1 MQTTQRRR
9 FRPYGAN
16 PMKAINAVLCGL
28 AASLLASPV
37 LAASLVPPAVYYA
50 AVQVRDKAP
59 RACPQMPQPYT
70 GELVFRSK
78 YEGSGKA
85 RATLNRD
92 SEKAFREKT
101 AAITELERGVAKQVT
116 YYMREGQPEQ
126 LECALKWLETWAKAD
141 ALLSEEYNHTG
152 KSVRK
157 WALGSLSS
165 AYLRLKFSSS
175 QPLAPYPERT
185 AAIEAWFAEMAE
197 HSVHDW
203 SDLPLKKVNNHS
215 YWAAWSVMAS
225 AVATDRRDLF
235 DWAVAQIR
243 LGANQVDDDGYLPNE
258 LKRSQRAL
266 AYHNYS
272 LPPLMM
278 TAAFAQ
284 ANGVDLRPENAG
296 ALKRLAERVLDGA
309 AEPQAFARK
318 TGEKQD
324 MEDLGKHNKFAWLV
338 PYCTLYDCSKQ
349 TLARKREMQ
358 PFNNFRLGGDVSRI
372 FEPKE
377 PNDS

>member
-1 MQTTQRRR
+1 MQTPQCQRRR
-9 FRPYGAN
+9 PDGTK
-16 PMKAINAVLCGL
+16 PMKIAAFCGL
-28 AASLLASPV
+28 AASLLATP
-37 LAASLVPPAVYYA
+37 LYAAGLVPPAGYYA

-59 RACPQMPQPYT
+59 RACPQVPQPYT
-70 GELVFRSK
+70 GKLVFRSK

-85 RATLNRD
+85 RATLNRE
-92 SEKAFREKT
+92 SEKAFRSKT
-101 AAITELERGVAKQVT
+101 APITTLERGVTKQVS

-126 LECALKWLETWAKAD
+126 LECALNWLETWARAD

-157 WALGSLSS
+157 WALGSLSA
-165 AYLRLKFSSS
+165 AYLRLKFSTS

-185 AAIEAWFAEMAE
+185 AAIEAWLIEMAE
-197 HSVHDW
+197 LSVRDW

-215 YWAAWSVMAS
+215 YWAAWSVMAT
-225 AVATDRRDLF
+225 AVATNRRDLF
-235 DWAVAQIR
+235 DWSVAQVR
-243 LGANQVDDDGYLPNE
+243 LGASQVDDDGYLPNE

-278 TAAFAQ
+278 TAAFAR
-284 ANGVDLRPENAG
+284 ANGVDLRAENAG
-296 ALKRLAERVLDGA
+296 ALERLAERVLDGA
-309 AEPQAFARK
+309 AEPDAFARK

-338 PYCTLYDCSKQ
+338 PYCTLYDCSAQ
-349 TLARKREMQ
+349 TRERKREMQ

-372 FEPKE
+372 FEPSA